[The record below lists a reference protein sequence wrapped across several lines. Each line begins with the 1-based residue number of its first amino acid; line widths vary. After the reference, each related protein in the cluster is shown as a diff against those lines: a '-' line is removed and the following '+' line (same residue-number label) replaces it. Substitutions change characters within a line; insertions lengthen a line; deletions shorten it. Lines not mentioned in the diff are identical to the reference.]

1 MHEVLTPMA
10 PAHLGPPR
18 HPAGERLGAAVGD
31 DPPAVEDQDAVGQL
45 LGLVEIVRRQQDR
58 GVLQVRQP
66 VHQVVEPAAGKR
78 VEPRGGFVVTAARC
92 PPLPR
97 SVRLLELGP
106 SRAR

>member
-10 PAHLGPPR
+10 PAHLGPSG

-31 DPPAVEDQDAVGQL
+31 DSPAVEDQDAVGQL
-45 LGLVEIVRRQQDR
+45 LGLVEVVRRQQDG

-78 VEPRGGFVVTAARC
+78 VEPRGGFGGGR
-92 PPLPR
+92 
-97 SVRLLELGP
+97 
-106 SRAR
+106 